1 MSIFLSADI
10 VPCHWTGWEE
20 GKQLARHGPCAQ
32 RCTVF
37 QMKPSHIGWSLDT
50 SVITKCVFL
59 GLWLSMRNMQ
69 SLEGNRGRPCFPGG
83 SDRKESTCN
92 TGDPFSTR
100 ACYSFSHVR
109 LWDPVDCSPPGSS
122 AQGILQARK
131 RVGCHALLKEIFPTQ
146 GQNPYLLLTFPA
158 LAFGFFTTSTTW
170 EAHVNQGKLSQMH
183 IWVFISTC
191 KLL

>member
-92 TGDPFSTR
+92 EGNLGLIPRLGRFPGGGHGNPLQ
-100 ACYSFSHVR
+100 YSCLENPHGQRSLAGYNSWGH
-109 LWDPVDCSPPGSS
+109 
-122 AQGILQARK
+122 K
-131 RVGCHALLKEIFPTQ
+131 RVGHNWLSTHTQ
-146 GQNPYLLLTFPA
+146 MGGHKLREWW
-158 LAFGFFTTSTTW
+158 AFM
-170 EAHVNQGKLSQMH
+170 L
-183 IWVFISTC
+183 ISC
-191 KLL
+191 

>member
-92 TGDPFSTR
+92 EGNLGLVPGLGKSPEEGNRYPLQYSGLENSMDKGASRATVPGFMKSWTR
-100 ACYSFSHVR
+100 LRDFHFHFLKMLNR
-109 LWDPVDCSPPGSS
+109 
-122 AQGILQARK
+122 
-131 RVGCHALLKEIFPTQ
+131 ALLRYFSSGQKTRTPAVTAAVTVTVTQ
-146 GQNPYLLLTFPA
+146 YQALRYQLLP
-158 LAFGFFTTSTTW
+158 
-170 EAHVNQGKLSQMH
+170 
-183 IWVFISTC
+183 I
-191 KLL
+191 